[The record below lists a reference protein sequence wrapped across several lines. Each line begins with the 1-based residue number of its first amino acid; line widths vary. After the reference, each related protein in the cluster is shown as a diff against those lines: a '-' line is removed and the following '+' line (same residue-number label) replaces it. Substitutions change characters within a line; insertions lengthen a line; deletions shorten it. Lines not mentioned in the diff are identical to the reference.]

1 MNAWFLSV
9 IDTVFASPPPLAA
22 AAGTP
27 FYLDP
32 EFWVAVAFVIFV
44 GFMVWK
50 ARAALLGALDARA
63 AKIERDI
70 AEAQR
75 LKDEAQALLA
85 EYRQKQ
91 RAALGEAQ
99 GMLAQAEDEAKR
111 MRAKAEAELAAQL
124 QRRERQALDR
134 IAQAEAQA
142 VAEVRNLAA
151 DLTVAATAKLLKQ
164 RVEGERAKALTDA
177 AIAEVPKR
185 LQ

>member
-1 MNAWFLSV
+1 MNALLQFM
-9 IDTVFASPPPLAA
+9 PPLAA

-27 FYLDP
+27 FYLDA
-32 EFWVAVAFVIFV
+32 EFWVAVAFLIFV

-50 ARAALLGALDARA
+50 ARGALMAALDARA

-75 LKDEAQALLA
+75 LKEEAQALLA
-85 EYRQKQ
+85 EYQQKQ

-99 GMLAQAEDEAKR
+99 DMLAQAEDEAKR
-111 MRAKAEAELAAQL
+111 LRAKAETDLAAQL

-151 DLTVAATAKLLKQ
+151 DLTLAATEQLL
-164 RVEGERAKALTDA
+164 RERIDQDRAASLADA
-177 AIAEVPKR
+177 AIEEMPRKLR
-185 LQ
+185 